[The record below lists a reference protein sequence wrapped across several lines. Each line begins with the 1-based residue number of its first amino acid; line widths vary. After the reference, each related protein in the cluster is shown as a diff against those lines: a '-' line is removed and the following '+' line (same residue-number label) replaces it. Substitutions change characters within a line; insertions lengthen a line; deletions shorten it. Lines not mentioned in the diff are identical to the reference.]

1 MTCVLC
7 SRTRTVSARAVYCLI
22 TPKMLT
28 LLVATRIPTR
38 MQARER
44 RDSSDNSN
52 YTTFASPFGQCSLYR
67 GALAGRRTA
76 LRAVLGACAGKTD
89 APRAGSLYALRCSR
103 RQRTSCS
110 PRGSFPARWCSQRG
124 HQAAAGVH
132 AVLARRWASLEIP
145 PVCRARLAATSEG
158 SARKRV
164 ESFRVD
170 GGIASADGQ
179 SLARAAALLEWRS
192 ASSEA
197 GELAAGRLQRTR
209 YRGPS
214 AYAFCSVRRTS

>member
-76 LRAVLGACAGKTD
+76 LRAVLGACAGKTY
-89 APRAGSLYALRCSR
+89 APRPGSLYALRRSR

-110 PRGSFPARWCSQRG
+110 QRGSFPARWGSQRG
-124 HQAAAGVH
+124 RQAVAGVH
-132 AVLARRWASLEIP
+132 AVLARRLP
-145 PVCRARLAATSEG
+145 FCRTRLAAPRCGLREKG
-158 SARKRV
+158 RPAGL
-164 ESFRVD
+164 SFRVD